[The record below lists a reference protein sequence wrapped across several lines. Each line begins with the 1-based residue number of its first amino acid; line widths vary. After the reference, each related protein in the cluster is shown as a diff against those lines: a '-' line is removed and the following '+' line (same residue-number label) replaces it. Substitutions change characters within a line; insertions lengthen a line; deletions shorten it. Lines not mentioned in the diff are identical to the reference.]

1 MKLIRSVIIFR
12 SLAIGVFILV
22 VIALVLQQKNK
33 QLIAFNNK
41 LLLQNDSVL
50 SVNLQLQKDI
60 NFLKHDLDSLANSD
74 AAKQPFTAV
83 KYLLLGAFICII
95 IDVTLN

>member
-1 MKLIRSVIIFR
+1 MTLNRTVIIFR
-12 SLAIGVFILV
+12 SLAVGVVILV
-22 VIALVLQQKNK
+22 VTALVLHQRNK
-33 QLIAFNNK
+33 QLTAFNNK

-74 AAKQPFTAV
+74 ARQPLTAV
-83 KYLLLGAFICII
+83 K
-95 IDVTLN
+95 